1 MRENHLEAIATI
13 LHTMEPGMAFAEI
26 LSTVSAAIR
35 TQPPALRIRTLL
47 ENEPAVLASG
57 TPRMPRALER
67 IITSLT
73 QQGATTLQRPRCNR
87 CHRVR
92 TLANCIGGALVCGS
106 CHQGSQRTTID
117 CFGCSEPKR
126 RHVDIGNRSYC
137 RRCWIDKQA
146 GAQTSLINILV
157 TRFPTVPEQDI
168 EAAVEK
174 SRALSANRDRTARL
188 LMECE
193 AFGDT
198 WFVDPAPASALFSR
212 LYDGLREAGAAL
224 DEPLCG
230 HCKQPGP
237 LGSRREGLICCR
249 KCYRAGH
256 LSPCDGCGEEAGIE
270 RRQPDGTGLCQHCTN
285 HLADESAACSVC
297 GHHRLIAAR
306 TPEGPVCSTCRT
318 NLRTDLC
325 TICAKEA
332 PCRFAGSEAAIC
344 LTCRSTQRYDHCRVC
359 GNDRKCRFAGT
370 PQAICEQCAN
380 RREPCLVCGQT
391 RLIRRRTDDGQA
403 LCWSCVEPI
412 IETCTQCTM
421 DRIVN
426 GRVLGFPYCPNCYP
440 LHPASFR
447 DCRRC
452 GKNEHLRQSLLCDRC
467 EANGKINVLFPKP
480 LIDSDPRIELL
491 RTACLKADPG
501 RALSTFQSKTS
512 VTLLQR
518 LLTAPGQLDHAAID
532 EAGTEAKTRAIR
544 AFLVEHGLLP
554 QRDEFLAR
562 FETWIAHAAVTV
574 LNPHER
580 SAFIQFSRW
589 RHLRVLRQ
597 QESRVRSVQADGRR
611 HELKVVLHFLHW
623 VRTRGDNLSRVTQ
636 GHIDRWLVEGPI
648 SRRMIQPFLA
658 WSRRNHYC
666 TRLAV
671 PPIPRSPLN
680 ITGSDE
686 SERLRLLTKTLGTT
700 SLDPRTRLAAVLV
713 LLYGIRTHRI
723 VQLQTTD
730 FFTDDGAL
738 FVSLGSQPLELP
750 PAIGKV
756 ASQALATR
764 DATRMFGPVEDHKWL
779 ISGTRPGYP
788 LAPVSLAVRLKSL
801 GILPSHA
808 RAGALSSLSGQLPPV
823 IVARLTGLEIS
834 AAIRW
839 SAAVSTSNA
848 RYAGLLARPH
858 QPSPNDALNTGS
870 FEPPT

>member
-1 MRENHLEAIATI
+1 MPANHLEAIATI
-13 LHTMEPGMAFAEI
+13 LHTVEPGMVFADI

-57 TPRMPRALER
+57 TARMPRALER

-73 QQGATTLQRPRCNR
+73 QQGATTLQRPRCHR
-87 CHRVR
+87 CNRVR
-92 TLANCIGGALVCGS
+92 TLANCTGGALVCGS

-146 GAQTSLINILV
+146 GAQPALANLLV

-174 SRALSANRDRTARL
+174 SGALSANRDRTARL

-212 LYDGLREAGAAL
+212 LHEALREAGAAL

-270 RRQPDGTGLCQHCTN
+270 RRQPDGTGLCQRCTN

-306 TPEGPVCSTCRT
+306 RPEGPVCSTCRT

-332 PCRFAGSEAAIC
+332 PCRFAGSDTAIC
-344 LTCRSTQRYDHCRVC
+344 LTCRNTQRYDRCRVC
-359 GNDRKCRFAGT
+359 GNERKCRFEGT

-380 RREPCLVCGQT
+380 RREPCLACGQT
-391 RLIRRRTDDGQA
+391 RLIRRRTDQGQA

-412 IETCTQCTM
+412 IETCTQCKM
-421 DRIVN
+421 NRIVN
-426 GRVLGFPYCPNCYP
+426 ARVNGFPYCPTCYP

-452 GKNEHLRQSLLCDRC
+452 GFHQHLRQSRLCDRC
-467 EANGKINVLFPKP
+467 EADDKINLLFPQP
-480 LIDSDPRIELL
+480 LIKSDPRIERL
-491 RTACLKADPG
+491 RVACLKAEP
-501 RALSTFQSKTS
+501 RRVLSTFRYKTT
-512 VTLLQR
+512 VALLRQI
-518 LLTAPGQLDHAAID
+518 LSAPGQLDHAAVD
-532 EAGTEAKTRAIR
+532 AAGTEARTRAIR
-544 AFLVEHGLLP
+544 AFLVEYGLLP
-554 QRDEFLAR
+554 QRDEFLDR
-562 FETWIAHAAVTV
+562 LETWIAQAAVTIPD
-574 LNPHER
+574 LQER
-580 SAFIQFSRW
+580 RAFTQFARW
-589 RHLRVLRQ
+589 RHLRVMRQ
-597 QESRVRSVQADGRR
+597 QDSPVRRVQADGRR
-611 HELKVVLHFLHW
+611 HELKVVLHFLDW
-623 VRTRGDNLSRVTQ
+623 VGTRDENLSRASQSHV
-636 GHIDRWLVEGPI
+636 DRWLAEGPI
-648 SRRMIQPFLA
+648 TRRLIQPFLA
-658 WSRRNHYC
+658 WARRNHYC
-666 TRLAV
+666 PRLAV
-671 PPIPRSPLN
+671 PPTPRSPLN
-680 ITGSDE
+680 ITGADE
-686 SERLRLLTKTLGTT
+686 SERLRLLTKTLEAP
-700 SLDPRTRLAAVLV
+700 SVDPRTRLAAALV
-713 LLYGIRTHRI
+713 LLYGIRTNRI

-730 FFTDDGAL
+730 FHIDGSVVFL
-738 FVSLGSQPLELP
+738 SLGSQPLALP
-750 PAIGKV
+750 PAIGDV
-756 ASQALATR
+756 AALALATR
-764 DATRMFGPVEDHKWL
+764 EATRMFGSVEDHTWL
-779 ISGTRPGYP
+779 IPGTRPGYA
-788 LAPVSLAVRLKSL
+788 LAPVSLARRLKSL
-801 GILPSHA
+801 GISPSHA
-808 RAGALSSLSGQLPPV
+808 RTGALASLSGQLPPV
-823 IVARLTGLEIS
+823 ILARLTGLEIS
-834 AAIRW
+834 TANRW
-839 SAAVSTSNA
+839 SGAVSSSNA
-848 RYAGLLARPH
+848 RYAGLLIHPH
-858 QPSPNDALNTGS
+858 EPNPED
-870 FEPPT
+870 P